1 MPLGKDEIESRFG
14 THKATIEGAEATLPK
29 HQTLR
34 AQFKAFATY
43 LDESMEDGREKD
55 LAMKALEEASM
66 WSHKATAKSAPLV
79 DDTLFEMD
87 GHELPPS
94 DNEIPLPDPT
104 PAGVEPSGT
113 VDAPSDPTPL

>member
-66 WSHKATAKSAPLV
+66 WSHKATAKNAPLL
-79 DDTLFEMD
+79 DDALFEVD
-87 GHELPPS
+87 EPGPVPQETPQPEVPS
-94 DNEIPLPDPT
+94 FPDEQ
-104 PAGVEPSGT
+104 PA
-113 VDAPSDPTPL
+113 